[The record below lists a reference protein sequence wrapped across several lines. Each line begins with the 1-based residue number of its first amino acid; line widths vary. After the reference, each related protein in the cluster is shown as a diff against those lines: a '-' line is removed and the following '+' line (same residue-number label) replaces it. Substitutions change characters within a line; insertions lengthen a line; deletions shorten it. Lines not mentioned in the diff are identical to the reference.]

1 MKYIIFLLF
10 FIAFTPRVSSA
21 QERDTSGYTSQENKP
36 IDQSP
41 QSMVTLDCQELPD
54 LADSYFQSEN
64 YKKAYDTIRYGLENC
79 SNVKDYWRNF
89 SIARTSVQYM
99 SDDNQRFVD
108 FREWLKK
115 VLYYNTTDSN
125 WWCADVDA
133 LMNTFI
139 YFEGRGWDFLGSL
152 AVINYIKESG
162 RCRNWYSQSVLDEMY
177 SEGMKYAY
185 EAWRD
190 SVKDSIATPFDSTL
204 PTLEELNLGIL
215 RGPNEAVGRT
225 HDYRFGELIA
235 VRNPFNDVLDLKYRL
250 IKNGLVKVDVL
261 DILGRSIYSEG
272 QGYKPEGEHTL
283 SIQTNNLSSGTYYVR
298 LSTPSGEI
306 KTVKLIKE

>member
-1 MKYIIFLLF
+1 MMKFFIFLLIF
-10 FIAFTPRVSSA
+10 LAFIPRVSPA
-21 QERDTSGYTSQENKP
+21 QSDDTPTNVV
-36 IDQSP
+36 ILP
-41 QSMVTLDCQELPD
+41 QSISENDCKKIAD
-54 LADSYFQSEN
+54 LADTYFQSEN
-64 YKKAYDTIRYGLENC
+64 YIKANDTIRYGLENC
-79 SNVKDYWRNF
+79 FNVKDYWRNF

-125 WWCADVDA
+125 WWCADVYNI
-133 LMNTFI
+133 MSTFR
-139 YFEGRGWDFLGSL
+139 YFEGRGWDWLGEL
-152 AVINYIKESG
+152 AVLKYVKESG
-162 RCRNWYSQSVLDEMY
+162 RCRNWYTEAEFEELHST
-177 SEGMKYAY
+177 GMKYAY
-185 EAWRD
+185 EAWCD

-215 RGPNEAVGRT
+215 RGPNEVVGRT
-225 HDYRFGELIA
+225 HDYRLGELLAIS
-235 VRNPFNDVLDLKYRL
+235 NPFNDVLDLKYRL

-272 QGYKPEGEHTL
+272 QGYKPEGEHVL
-283 SIQTNNLSSGTYYVR
+283 SIQTLNWSSGSYYVR

-306 KTVKLIKE
+306 KTVMVIKE